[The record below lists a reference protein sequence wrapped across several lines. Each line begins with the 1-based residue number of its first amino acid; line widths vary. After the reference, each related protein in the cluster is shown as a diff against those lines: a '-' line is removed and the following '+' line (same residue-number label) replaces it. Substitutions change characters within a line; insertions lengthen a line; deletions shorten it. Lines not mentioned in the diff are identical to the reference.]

1 MQTGFTNT
9 VRLIVVFVIA
19 VGAAQSARAS
29 DWPTWGGNEAR
40 SGVATS
46 ELPPTLSLNWVLKQ
60 REPDPAW
67 HSNQERVQFD
77 RMYEPVVARKRMF
90 VGSMVSDRMTA
101 YDTETGT
108 ELWRFYTD
116 GPVRL
121 APAVANDKVYFAC
134 DDGHLYCLGAAD
146 GALVWKFN
154 GAPLDRKVLGNDRL
168 ISIYSA
174 RGAPV
179 VYDGSVYFAASVW
192 PFMGVFIHA
201 LDAETGE
208 VSWTNSATGSMY
220 ILQQH
225 DRPAFAGIAPQ
236 GYLVASGDTLLV
248 SGGQTLP
255 AAFDR
260 HTGRFLHYNLNTR
273 EMGEKGAAGYHVR
286 AARDFFVT
294 NEYMFRMSDGAYLAR
309 LDYPIITEKSLLN
322 VDPDGTMHAYEHDM
336 RIEKT
341 KDRKGRET
349 LKVSLNERWSAAV
362 EPKLNRLHLA
372 AGTRVFGTGEDGLVA
387 AVEFSEQTGDPQVVW
402 STTVDGD
409 PLSLIAADDKLFVST
424 DRGDIYCFAGGVP
437 ESGAPLIVDETAPV
451 ASAAPVNDEWT
462 TKVAAILKETEAT
475 SGYCVLLGIGSGRLL
490 DELVAQ
496 SDLHVIALDPD
507 ADKVAAQRRR
517 LDALGLYGTR
527 VAVLTGD
534 IFSVSLP
541 PYLAQLVVS
550 HDLSSSGFERGVE
563 FAARVYDCLRPYGGA
578 ACLPVSSDRYG
589 EFAAAVRRADLPKA
603 ELRTAE
609 EGTLAVLTRVGQLP
623 GAADWT
629 HQYADA
635 GNSVASAESLAKA
648 PLGLLWF
655 GGPSNEKV
663 LPRHGHGPTPQVA
676 GGRLFIE
683 GRDMLRA
690 VDVYTGRLLWEHD
703 FPNLGQYYD
712 YTSHE
717 PGANAIGSNYVS
729 LPDSIYVIHE
739 QTCYRLD
746 AATGETISQFH
757 APPAAGEAGA
767 PELGYLSVVGDVIIA
782 GVQPLYYRSYAFDAR
797 QLRRYDA
804 DKGRELMAAIR
815 NWRDFEVQDFTSPKP
830 DPAVLVDN
838 LNRLMFGTDMLARIP
853 DEVRTQAAAAELEQ
867 QLQASI
873 AGNSERET
881 DDEAIHLK
889 RQLLEKYY
897 DLPIYEESPVGTY
910 GNLSRRSSQRLV
922 GLNRFT
928 GDVLWEVAARHSFRH
943 NAIAAGNGRV
953 FALDRLEDA
962 ALDHQRRR
970 GLTVNDQRRIAAW
983 DLATGQEVWSSGDRI
998 FGTWLGYSTEHD
1010 VLVQAGSLAGDRAPD
1025 EVGAGI
1031 VAYNAADGTVL
1042 WDSNAKYS
1050 GPLLLHHDWIYS
1062 QPGPGTAF
1070 HLLTGQPKMRIH
1082 PVSGDLVEWTYGR
1095 DGGCNTAICSEHLI
1109 TFRSSAAG
1117 YFDLAGDSGTGN
1129 WGGFRS
1135 SCTSNLIPADGVLN
1149 APDYTRTCTCAFQN
1163 RSSLA
1168 LVHMP
1173 EVSTW
1178 TFNRFKW
1185 DGERVRHVGLNFGA
1199 PGDRRAPSGLLWL
1212 DFPSVGGDS
1221 PDIPVVIEGDA
1232 VEYVRHHPSSIGGH
1246 ALNWVASSGV
1256 TGAST
1261 ITVSLDDEDPAE
1273 QRPYTVRLYFSET
1286 EGVPAGERVFDVSV
1300 QDGPTITNLDV
1311 AAETDESDRVLVK
1324 EFQEIQAGRE
1334 LKITLTSSVGRTV
1347 LCGVEIVAEG
1357 W

>member
-1 MQTGFTNT
+1 MRTGFAKTWQSIT
-9 VRLIVVFVIA
+9 LLVIA
-19 VGAAQSARAS
+19 VAAVDSVRAA
-29 DWPTWGGNEAR
+29 DWPTWGGNETR
-40 SGVATS
+40 SGDTRT
-46 ELPPTLSLNWVLKQ
+46 ELPSDLQLKWTLRL

-67 HSNQERVQFD
+67 HSNQDRVQFD
-77 RMYEPVVARKRMF
+77 RMYEPIVAGKRMF

-101 YDTETGT
+101 YDTETGR

-121 APAVANDKVYFAC
+121 APCVADDKVYFAC
-134 DDGHLYCLGAAD
+134 DDGHLYCLHAAD
-146 GALVWKFN
+146 GSLVWKFR
-154 GAPLDRKVLGNDRL
+154 GGPLDHKVLGNDRL
-168 ISIYSA
+168 INIHPA

-179 VYDGSVYFAASVW
+179 VYDGTVYFAASVW

-201 LDAETGE
+201 LNAETGE
-208 VSWTNSATGSMY
+208 VRWTNSGMGSLY

-236 GYLVASGDTLLV
+236 GYVVVSGDTLLV

-260 HTGRFLHYNLNTR
+260 RTGRFLHYNLNTR
-273 EMGEKGAAGYHVR
+273 EMGEKGASGYHVR

-309 LDYPIITEKSLLN
+309 IDYPVITDSSLLS
-322 VDPDGTMHAYEHDM
+322 VDPSGTMRAYEHAM
-336 RIEKT
+336 RVEKT

-349 LKVSLNERWSAAV
+349 VKATLNERWNSV
-362 EPKLNRLHLA
+362 LQPGLNRLHLA
-372 AGTRVFGTGEDGLVA
+372 AGTRVFGTGADGLVA
-387 AVEFSEQTGDPQVVW
+387 AIEFSEQTGNPKVDW
-402 STTVDGD
+402 STHVEGE

-424 DRGDIYCFAGGVP
+424 DRGAIYCFAGDVADDAQP
-437 ESGAPLIVDETAPV
+437 IVIDESSLAGTPDAG
-451 ASAAPVNDEWT
+451 NDEWT
-462 TKVAAILKETEAT
+462 SRVASILKETDAK
-475 SGYCVLLGIGSGRLL
+475 SGYCVLLGIGTGRLL
-490 DELVAQ
+490 DELLAQ
-496 SDLHVIALDPD
+496 TNLHVIALDPD

-517 LDALGLYGTR
+517 LDAHGLYGSR
-527 VAVLTGD
+527 VAVLEGD
-534 IFSVSLP
+534 ICSVSLP

-550 HDLSSSGFERGVE
+550 EDLDASGFDQGQE
-563 FAARVYDCLRPYGGA
+563 FASRVFQCLRPYGGV
-578 ACLPVSSDRYG
+578 ACLPIPATRYS
-589 EFAAAVRRADLPKA
+589 EFAELVSHSDLPNA
-603 ELRTAE
+603 ELRPAPDE
-609 EGTLAVLTRVGQLP
+609 SLALLTRVGQLP

-635 GNSVASAESLAKA
+635 GNSVASQESCVKA

-663 LPRHGHGPTPQVA
+663 LPRHGHGPTPQVS

-729 LPDSIYVIHE
+729 LPDAIYVIQD

-746 AATGETISQFH
+746 PTTGETLARFH
-757 APPAAGEAGA
+757 APPAAGEAHA
-767 PELGYLSVVGDVIIA
+767 PELGYLAAVGDVLIT
-782 GVQPLYYRSYAFDAR
+782 GVQPLHYRSYAYDPR
-797 QLRRYDA
+797 QLRKYDA
-804 DKGRELMAAIR
+804 DKGRALMTEIHR
-815 NWRDFEVQDFTSPKP
+815 WRDFEVQSFSGEKP
-830 DPAVLVDN
+830 EPAVLADN
-838 LNRLMFGTDMLARIP
+838 LNRLMFGADMPGRIP
-853 DEVRTQAAAAELEQ
+853 VEVRTQAQLADLEQ
-867 QLQASI
+867 QLQAYV
-873 AGNSERET
+873 AGNIERET
-881 DDEAIHLK
+881 EDEAVHLK
-889 RQLLEKYY
+889 RRLLEKYY
-897 DLPIYEESPVGTY
+897 DLPVYEETPVGTY
-910 GNLSRRSSQRLV
+910 GNLSLRSSQRLV
-922 GLNRFT
+922 GMNRLT
-928 GDVLWEVAARHSFRH
+928 GEVLWETSARHAFRH
-943 NAIAAGNGRV
+943 NAIAAGNGKV

-962 ALDHQRRR
+962 ALEHQRRR
-970 GLTVNDQRRIAAW
+970 GRAAPDQRRIIAL
-983 DLATGQEVWSSGDRI
+983 DLATGQELWSSEDRI
-998 FGTWLGYSTEHD
+998 FGTWLGYSAEHD

-1031 VAYNAADGTVL
+1031 VAYRGSDGTVL
-1042 WDSNAKYS
+1042 WQSDAKYS
-1050 GPLLLHHDWIYS
+1050 GPLLLHHDTVYS

-1070 HLLTGQPKMRIH
+1070 NLLTGEQKMRIH

-1149 APDYTRTCTCAFQN
+1149 APDYTRTCTCTFQN

-1173 EVSTW
+1173 EVETW
-1178 TFNRFKW
+1178 TFNRFQW
-1185 DGERVRHVGLNFGA
+1185 DGARVRHLGLNFGA
-1199 PGDRRAPSGLLWL
+1199 PGDHRAPDGQLWL

-1221 PDIPVVIEGDA
+1221 PDVPVEVTGESVA
-1232 VEYVRHHPSSIGGH
+1232 YVRHHPSRISGH
-1246 ALNWVASSGV
+1246 PLNWVACCGV

-1261 ITVSLDDEDPAE
+1261 ITVTLDDDESVPE
-1273 QRPYTVRLYFSET
+1273 RPYTVRLYFSEI
-1286 EGVPAGERVFDVSV
+1286 EGRLAGQRVFDVNV
-1300 QDGPTITNLDV
+1300 QDTVVVSNLDV
-1311 AAETDESDRVLVK
+1311 VAEAGAPNRVVIKEVK
-1324 EFQEIQAGRE
+1324 QVQAGRE
-1334 LKITLTSSVGRTV
+1334 LRVTLAPKVGSTI
-1347 LCGVEIVAEG
+1347 LSGLEIIAEG